1 MKPAFRVLLIDDDE
15 AVLRALQSHLDRTI
29 TVDDTSRRIEVAI
42 LRIAYD
48 QPGGKWTIGADTVHD
63 LARLCVR
70 PFDYIFADFAYVAD
84 PKANSELRDR
94 LLKEQ
99 RGVEESDLADF
110 VLTIK
115 DLRARYEDLRRD
127 FGYEVQRAIEE
138 NFIGHKGHVQI
149 YTLSPRPFDN
159 YFDSQAMPVRRAE
172 IASVFADATQFDPF
186 ILMHEDYCIT
196 PEIDAAFK
204 DLQDQRSFVTA
215 LLSRRLDTLMHIA
228 ALEDIVRAQSRLRFD
243 VTSRAFA
250 RLANEALAFGAV
262 VALFGEAVYHFFV
275 HSVELAYDQYR
286 GWPKTFLAESFSKSA
301 MLNLVFALTSAFLAL
316 FVFRRWGI
324 RLARVLEK
332 MPKELIAVN
341 GAKHERIPR

>member
-15 AVLRALQSHLDRTI
+15 AVLRALQSHLERTI
-29 TVDDTSRRIEVAI
+29 SVDDTSRRIEVAI
-42 LRIAYD
+42 LRVAYD
-48 QPGGKWTIGADTVHD
+48 QPMGKWTVGADTVHD
-63 LARLCVR
+63 LAKLCVR

-84 PKANSELRDR
+84 SSANSALRDR

-99 RGVEESDLADF
+99 RGVTDADLMDF

-115 DLRARYEDLRRD
+115 DLKARYEELRPA

-138 NFIGHKGHVQI
+138 NFIRHKGHVQI

-159 YFDSQAMPVRRAE
+159 YFNDQAMPARRAE
-172 IASVFADATQFDPF
+172 IASVFTEATKFDPF

-204 DLQDQRSFVTA
+204 DSQDQQRFVTA
-215 LLSRRLDTLMHIA
+215 LLSRRLDTLMHIV
-228 ALEDIVRAQSRLRFD
+228 ALEDIVRAQGRLRFD
-243 VTSRAFA
+243 VTSKAFA

-275 HSVELAYDQYR
+275 HAVELGYDDYK
-286 GWPKTFLAESFSKSA
+286 GWPKTLLAASFSKSA
-301 MLNLVFALTSAFLAL
+301 ILNLVFALACAFLAL

-324 RLARVLEK
+324 RLAKALEK
-332 MPKELIAVN
+332 MPKQLVAVN
-341 GAKHERIPR
+341 GTET